1 MNVYIQI
8 GIFCGAI
15 PVFFFG
21 YLISKQREARK
32 RLEEYIQTENQK
44 PTHSKNIKKLILKII
59 QPLLP
64 SETVLE
70 GMRVSLQRA
79 NLSKYNPEDIYLLR
93 WASTLMVVVLMC
105 ILMYPDVQGMFIFA
119 GCAGAFFYLLPPILI
134 KRRIIARQKRAQNE
148 VQDFIDLVANG
159 IEAGLELNNSIDK
172 VTRQIPGVLAEE
184 FQIAFSEI
192 ALNRRRAQAFMAL
205 AERLDVEDVTL
216 LIDAINQAEKTGVSM
231 AKVLKDQVNRIR
243 QNYKTNA
250 LKMAQA
256 ATIKMLAPLFF
267 FILPALLIVVL
278 GPPLIGIG
286 KLLAF

>member
-1 MNVYIQI
+1 
-8 GIFCGAI
+8 
-15 PVFFFG
+15 
-21 YLISKQREARK
+21 
-32 RLEEYIQTENQK
+32 
-44 PTHSKNIKKLILKII
+44 
-59 QPLLP
+59 
-64 SETVLE
+64 
-70 GMRVSLQRA
+70 
-79 NLSKYNPEDIYLLR
+79 
-93 WASTLMVVVLMC
+93 
-105 ILMYPDVQGMFIFA
+105 
-119 GCAGAFFYLLPPILI
+119 
-134 KRRIIARQKRAQNE
+134 
-148 VQDFIDLVANG
+148 
-159 IEAGLELNNSIDK
+159 
-172 VTRQIPGVLAEE
+172 
-184 FQIAFSEI
+184 
-192 ALNRRRAQAFMAL
+192 MAL